1 MLVHLGAGGLTPD
14 QAREP
19 FGCSTKTTS
28 LRLLPGRDQ
37 PCEKLLNRDFGATAP
52 NQKWL
57 TDISEFQLPAGKVY
71 LSPIVDCFDGT
82 VVNWPIGT

>member
-1 MLVHLGAGGLTPD
+1 M
-14 QAREP
+14 
-19 FGCSTKTTS
+19 
-28 LRLLPGRDQ
+28 
-37 PCEKLLNRDFGATAP
+37 AP